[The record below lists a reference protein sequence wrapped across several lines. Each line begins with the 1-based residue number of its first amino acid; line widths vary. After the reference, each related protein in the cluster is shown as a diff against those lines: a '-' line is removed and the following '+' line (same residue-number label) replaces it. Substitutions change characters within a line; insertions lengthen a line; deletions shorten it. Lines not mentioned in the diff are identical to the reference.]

1 MAEIRMI
8 MIGLC
13 IVIAFLCIH
22 LWKMKRDIYEFT
34 ANLEQSL
41 EGLILGREIRKEE
54 IPSDTLWG
62 KTNEKLRRI
71 EDLWKKNSERNLKEK
86 QQIKELIS
94 DISHQTKTPISNL
107 KMYVELLQD
116 ETDAEKRKEF
126 INHISGQT
134 NKLDFF
140 MQSMVK
146 MSRLETGIIEI
157 KQEKHNLYETIG
169 RAVSAI
175 VPAAQQ
181 KKMKVYVDCMEE
193 MEVMHDVKW
202 TEEALVNILDNAV
215 KYTDLLGEIHVTVSR
230 QEIYT
235 KISIRDTG
243 KGIAPERQAEIF
255 RRFYREPEVHN
266 QEGIGVG
273 LYLAREI
280 IEMQEGYVEVCS
292 AQGEGAKFQIY
303 LPNG

>member
-1 MAEIRMI
+1 MAEMRMI

-13 IVIAFLCIH
+13 IVIVFLGMH
-22 LWKMKRDIYEFT
+22 MRKMKQDIYEFT
-34 ANLEQSL
+34 AKLEQSL
-41 EGLILGREIRKEE
+41 EDLILGNEIRKED

-62 KTNEKLRRI
+62 KTNEKLRRLG
-71 EDLWKKNSERNLKEK
+71 DLWKKNSERNRKEK

-94 DISHQTKTPISNL
+94 DISHQTKTPIANL

-116 ETDAEKRKEF
+116 EPDAEKRKEF
-126 INHISGQT
+126 LNHISGQT

-157 KQEKHNLYETIG
+157 RQEKHNLYETIG

-181 KKMKVYVDCMEE
+181 KKMKVYVDCEE
-193 MEVMHDVKW
+193 TIEVMYDAKW

-215 KYTDLLGEIHVTVSR
+215 KYTDLLGEIRVTVSR

-243 KGIAPERQAEIF
+243 KGIAPERQAEVF
-255 RRFYREPEVHN
+255 RRFYREPEVHD
-266 QEGIGVG
+266 QDGIGVG

-280 IEMQEGYVEVCS
+280 IEMQKGYVEVSS
-292 AQGEGAKFQIY
+292 AEGEGAKFQIY